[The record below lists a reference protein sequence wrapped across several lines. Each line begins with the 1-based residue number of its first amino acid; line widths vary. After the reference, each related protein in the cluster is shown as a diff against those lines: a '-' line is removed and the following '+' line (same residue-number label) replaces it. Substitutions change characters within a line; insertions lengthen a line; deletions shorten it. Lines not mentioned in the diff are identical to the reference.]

1 MRFKQTLVMNEPMLL
16 IGSRFEFAGSFRR
29 VGIWDH
35 NCVDRLSKKGDC
47 CLAHLDQV
55 LPNRLQFVKM

>member
-1 MRFKQTLVMNEPMLL
+1 MNEPMLL

-35 NCVDRLSKKGDC
+35 NSVDRLSKKGDC